1 MKKELAKKD
10 ESLKKASEEVGELL
24 KVLKKEGEKADLK
37 QREVSIIASNCEKQK
52 EQIESEKEVANRE
65 LEGAL
70 PFLQSAVAAANSI
83 TQKDIGE
90 VKNNRKPADIGKLVL
105 DCVLILFQEP
115 VLPI

>member
-10 ESLKKASEEVGELL
+10 ESLKKATEEVTELL
-24 KVLKKEGEKADLK
+24 KVLKKEGEKADTK

-52 EQIESEKEVANRE
+52 ERIEAEKEVANRE

-70 PFLQSAVAAANSI
+70 PYLKSAVAAADSI
-83 TQKDIGE
+83 TPKEIGDI
-90 VKNNRKPADIGKLVL
+90 KNNRKPADIGKLVL

-115 VLPI
+115 INPI